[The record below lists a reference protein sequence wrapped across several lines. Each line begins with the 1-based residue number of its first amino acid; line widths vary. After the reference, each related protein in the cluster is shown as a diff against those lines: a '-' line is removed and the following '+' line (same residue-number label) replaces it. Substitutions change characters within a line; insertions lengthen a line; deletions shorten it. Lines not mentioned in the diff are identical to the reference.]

1 MKKILMTLLMAM
13 VMVALNSC
21 TNKSDKMVS
30 LAKKC
35 LKSDMAH
42 PDELKILAST
52 EPDSAFGNWC
62 SQKEIRSIEHLI
74 TTVSD
79 TIMKRTKNMS
89 VFSPED
95 TYVMALAERQMAAM
109 TQLRKQVL
117 QSDEK
122 GEWTGWKVKID
133 YQCRDQSG
141 LLYRAERWFYIDKEG
156 EQVLRNFELPLP

>member
-1 MKKILMTLLMAM
+1 MAM

-35 LKSDMAH
+35 LKADMAH

-52 EPDSAFGNWC
+52 EPDSAFGTWC
-62 SQKEIRSIEHLI
+62 SQKEIRSIEKLI
-74 TTVSD
+74 NAVSE
-79 TIMKRTKNMS
+79 TIMKRTANMTT
-89 VFSPED
+89 FDPND
-95 TYVMALAERQMAAM
+95 KYIMALAERQMAAM
-109 TQLRKQVL
+109 TQLRRQVI
-117 QSDEK
+117 QSAEK
-122 GEWTGWKVKID
+122 SEWTGWKVKID